1 MKIYRHNCKN
11 RTVLELEENEITL
24 IAYLIEKSYH
34 KHKDKLKDPL
44 ATVLNKKI
52 QTFLKEEI

>member
-1 MKIYRHNCKN
+1 MKIYKHNYKN

-34 KHKDKLKDPL
+34 NHKDKLKDPL
-44 ATVLNKKI
+44 ATMLNKKI